1 MEQVRSIVKSA
12 GRRLFVNDF
21 IQALAITLSIG
32 IGLVLLTRIV
42 ERVLGLTSSIG
53 PHWRTI
59 FIAVASSAVVAAFG
73 WAVVIRRKTM
83 QVAQEVDERADLK
96 ESLSTA
102 LAIEK
107 DIKTQ
112 QPWAVA
118 VSETATAAAAKVKVP
133 LVVPYETP
141 PAWPAPVLGG
151 IALAVIWYAL
161 PNFDLLKIDAP
172 KLAQKQK
179 EAEVLQVK
187 AEMAKDKEKLQE
199 LLSKAKVD
207 IMEGKGDPMVPEQA
221 QKEHDP
227 EAIKRA
233 ALKELTDLTNKLEDA
248 KVSEKAMQ
256 SEAIKEAMEQ
266 LKQPGEGPLNE
277 LAKSLQKGDFSGAKD
292 QLDQLTKQMQ
302 SGEMSPEKKEELK
315 KQVENLAK
323 QLKDLSKDQK
333 ALEKKL
339 QDAGLD
345 KKSAEA
351 LAKAASDPSKLKDE
365 LSKMPGMNEQMKND
379 LMKMAQA
386 NSECQGQCS
395 KMGESMSKM
404 GENMSKQGMGQQGA
418 QAMDELKQALSDGEM
433 MQADMENLNAALDEA
448 KNQMEKLGTD
458 MQKMGQMAKKDG
470 SGECEGEGESEG
482 SGKLGDFRKGDS
494 AKKSK
499 GSGGPGQGDGRSPD
513 AEAADYALEKKKAD
527 VKTRKGAIIGSRLVY
542 GEQVK
547 GEAIAEFAD
556 AIASGEQTA
565 AEGIEGMKVPK
576 ELEGAVK
583 QYFGRLKDKVEQS
596 KKDEK
601 PVGK

>member
-42 ERVLGLTSSIG
+42 ERVLGLTTAIG
-53 PHWRTI
+53 PQWTII
-59 FIAVASSAVVAAFG
+59 FIAMGGTAVVSAFA
-73 WAVVIRRKTM
+73 WAFVVRRKTM

-102 LAIEK
+102 LAIEP
-107 DIKTQ
+107 DIKSH
-112 QPWAVA
+112 QPWAIA
-118 VSETATAAAAKVKVP
+118 VSETATAAASKVKVP

-172 KLAQKQK
+172 KIAQKVK

-187 AEMAKDKEKLQE
+187 SEMAKDKEKLKE

-207 IMEGKGDPMVPEQA
+207 VMEGKSDPLVPEQA
-221 QKEHDP
+221 QKENDP

-233 ALKELTDLTNKLEDA
+233 ALKELTDLTNRLEDA

-292 QLDQLTKQMQ
+292 QLDQLTRQLQ
-302 SGEMSPEKKEELK
+302 SNEMTPEKKEELK
-315 KQVENLAK
+315 KQLENLGK
-323 QLKDLSKDQK
+323 QLKELSKDQK

-345 KKSAEA
+345 KKTAEA
-351 LAKAASDPSKLKDE
+351 MAKAASDPAKLKEE

-386 NSECQGQCS
+386 NSQCQGQCD

-404 GENMSKQGMGQQGA
+404 GQSMSKQGMSQQGA

-433 MQADMENLNAALDEA
+433 MQSDMENLNAALDEA
-448 KNQMEKLGTD
+448 KD
-458 MQKMGQMAKKDG
+458 QMAKLGQDMKNGQNKGGKQGEGDG
-470 SGECEGEGESEG
+470 EGEGEG
-482 SGKLGDFRKGDS
+482 SGKLGEWRAGNSNKQG
-494 AKKSK
+494 K
-499 GSGGPGQGDGRSPD
+499 GSGGPGQGDGRSPE
-513 AEAADYALEKKKAD
+513 AEPADYALEKKKAD
-527 VKTRKGAIIGSRLVY
+527 VKTTKGAIIGSRLVY

-556 AIASGEQTA
+556 AVASGEQTA

-583 QYFGRLKDKVEQS
+583 QYFGRLKDKVDQS
-596 KKDEK
+596 KKDAK
-601 PVGK
+601 PAGK

>member
-21 IQALAITLSIG
+21 VQALAITLSIG
-32 IGLVLLTRIV
+32 IGLVLLARIV
-42 ERVLGLTSSIG
+42 ERVLGLTTSMG
-53 PHWRTI
+53 PHWRTV
-59 FIAVASSAVVAAFG
+59 FIAVASTAVVSAFA
-73 WAVVIRRKTM
+73 WAFVSRRKTM
-83 QVAQEVDERADLK
+83 QVAQEVDQRADLK

-102 LAIEK
+102 LAIES
-107 DIKTQ
+107 DIKAH

-118 VSETATAAAAKVKVP
+118 VAETATTAASKVRVP
-133 LVVPYETP
+133 VVVPYETP

-161 PNFDLLKIDAP
+161 PNFDLLKHDAP
-172 KLAQKQK
+172 KIAQKQK

-187 AEMAKDKEKLQE
+187 TEMAKDKEKLKE

-207 IMEGKGDPMVPEQA
+207 VMEGKGDPLVPEQA
-221 QKEHDP
+221 QKENDP
-227 EAIKRA
+227 DAIKRA

-248 KVSEKAMQ
+248 KLSEKAMQ

-266 LKQPGEGPLNE
+266 LKQPGQGPLNE

-292 QLDQLTKQMQ
+292 QLDQLSRQLQ
-302 SGEMSPEKKEELK
+302 SNEMSPEKKEELK
-315 KQVENLAK
+315 KQLENMGK
-323 QLKDLSKDQK
+323 QLKDLAKDQK

-351 LAKAASDPSKLKDE
+351 MAKAASDPAKMQEE
-365 LSKMPGMNEQMKND
+365 LSKMPGMNEQMKNE

-404 GENMSKQGMGQQGA
+404 GESMSKQGMGQQGA
-418 QAMDELKQALSDGEM
+418 QAMDELKQALNDGEM

-448 KNQMEKLGTD
+448 KDQMAKLGQD
-458 MQKMGQMAKKDG
+458 MQKMGKKG
-470 SGECEGEGESEG
+470 GEQGEGEGEGEGKGEG
-482 SGKLGDFRKGDS
+482 SGKLGEWRAGDS
-494 AKKSK
+494 NKRGK
-499 GSGGPGQGDGRSPD
+499 GSGNAGQGDGRSPE

-527 VKTRKGAIIGSRLVY
+527 VKTTKGAVIGSRLVY

-556 AIASGEQTA
+556 AVASGEQSA
-565 AEGIEGMKVPK
+565 AEGMEAMKVPK

-596 KKDEK
+596 KKDAK
-601 PVGK
+601 PAGK

>member
-42 ERVLGLTSSIG
+42 ERTLGLTTSIG
-53 PHWRTI
+53 PHWKTI
-59 FIAVASSAVVAAFG
+59 FIAVASSAVVSAFG
-73 WAVVIRRKTM
+73 WAFVIRRKTM
-83 QVAQEVDERADLK
+83 QVAQEVDERADLR

-102 LAIEK
+102 LAIES
-107 DIKTQ
+107 DIKSH

-118 VSETATAAAAKVKVP
+118 VAETATTAAAKVKVP
-133 LVVPYETP
+133 LVVPYEPP

-151 IALAVIWYAL
+151 IALGVIWYAL

-187 AEMAKDKEKLQE
+187 TEMAKDKEKLKE

-207 IMEGKGDPMVPEQA
+207 VMEGKSDPLVPEQA
-221 QKEHDP
+221 QKENDP

-256 SEAIKEAMEQ
+256 SEAIKEAMEK

-277 LAKSLQKGDFSGAKD
+277 LAKSLQKGDFSGAKE
-292 QLDQLTKQMQ
+292 QLDQLTRQLQ
-302 SGEMSPEKKEELK
+302 SNEMSAESKEELK
-315 KQVENLAK
+315 KQMENLGK
-323 QLKDLSKDQK
+323 QLKELSKDQK

-345 KKSAEA
+345 KKTAEA
-351 LAKAASDPSKLKDE
+351 LAKSASDPSKLKDE
-365 LSKMPGMNEQMKND
+365 LSKMPGMNEQMKNE

-386 NSECQGQCS
+386 NNQCQGECN

-404 GENMSKQGMGQQGA
+404 GESMSKQGMGQQGS
-418 QAMDELKQALSDGEM
+418 QAMDELKQALNDGEM
-433 MQADMENLNAALDEA
+433 MAADMENLNAALDEA
-448 KNQMEKLGTD
+448 KDQMAKLGQD
-458 MQKMGQMAKKDG
+458 MQKMGK
-470 SGECEGEGESEG
+470 SGDKQGGGDCEGEGQNEG
-482 SGKLGDFRKGDS
+482 NGKLGEWRAGDS
-494 AKKSK
+494 NKKGK
-499 GSGGPGQGDGRSPD
+499 GSGGAGQGDGRSPE
-513 AEAADYALEKKKAD
+513 AEPADYALEKKKAD
-527 VKTRKGAIIGSRLVY
+527 VKTTKGAVIGSRLVY

-547 GEAIAEFAD
+547 GEAIAEFSE
-556 AIASGEQTA
+556 AIASGEQSA

-583 QYFGRLKDKVEQS
+583 QYFGRLKDKVDQS
-596 KKDEK
+596 KKDAK
-601 PVGK
+601 PAK